1 MRQLDEEAQSEAK
14 RRARNLVADAL
25 QRVAASHAA
34 ETTSSLIELP
44 SDDMKG
50 RIIGREGRNIRT
62 LEHLTGVDVIV
73 DDTPQAVVL
82 SSFDPIRREIAKI
95 TLLKLV
101 EDGRIQPAR
110 IEEMYYQSKT
120 EIDEH
125 IQQAG
130 EQAVFEANCGD
141 FHEEIVKLLGRLNYR
156 TSYGQNVLK
165 HTLEVVHLA
174 GLMATELEANVKTA
188 KRAAMLHDVG
198 KALTHEVEGSHAAI
212 STQYAKRYGET
223 PGVIHAVEAHHYE
236 VQPQTVEAV
245 LLIAADAISGARP
258 GARGDS
264 LENYIKRLAA
274 LEELAAKKPGVEKVY
289 ALQAGREI
297 RVIVKPG
304 EINDDEAALLS
315 HEIAR
320 EIENDLEYP
329 GQIKVTVIRE
339 FRRNVEFAK
348 YAAASAFA
356 RCGGATTS
364 RRSVPD
370 ERSRLGADQGHARG
384 ARAGGGALAG
394 GGGRDRLQHLHDP
407 REAGSA
413 LRRAPRQREDAEGRR
428 PRQGDRR
435 RRLLRGGAA
444 RAALRALPV
453 RRRRLRPG
461 HDPAPRATGSA
472 PAARRPAAASAPARS
487 ASSPARC
494 RCTAN
499 AASRP
504 GCRSRWAATRS
515 ARTASC
521 PPCAGARQSRRPG
534 EILAEVTRLAAEGV
548 REITLLG
555 QNVNSWGRDLA
566 PDVRTEFGELLRAC
580 DAVDGIERIRFT
592 SPHPKDFRR
601 EVIAAMA
608 DCDAGLRAR
617 APAAPVRARPGS

>member
-1 MRQLDEEAQSEAK
+1 MLLIFAAVLISVLVTSALVFLALRLFGGSSVADARREAETIRREATIEAREEAVRVRAEVEREIAEQRARIAKIEERVLTREDEVERRQKELERRDQGLTDREAHVSELQDDLKEAKQRELEELERISGMSVSEAKARLLAQSEELIRHDLARRVRVLDEEAQSEAK

-82 SSFDPIRREIAKI
+82 SSFDPIRREIAKM

-130 EQAVFEANCGD
+130 EKAVFEANCGE
-141 FHEEIVKLLGRLNYR
+141 FNEEIVKLLGRLNYR

-212 STQYAKRYGET
+212 STQYAKRYGEQ
-223 PGVIHAVEAHHYE
+223 PGVVHAVEAHHYE

-274 LEELAAKKPGVEKVY
+274 LEELAASKPGVEKVY

-297 RVIVKPG
+297 RVIVKPT
-304 EINDDEAALLS
+304 EISDDEAALLS

-320 EIENDLEYP
+320 DIENDLEYP

-339 FRRNVEFAK
+339 SRNVEFAK
-348 YAAASAFA
+348 
-356 RCGGATTS
+356 
-364 RRSVPD
+364 
-370 ERSRLGADQGHARG
+370 
-384 ARAGGGALAG
+384 
-394 GGGRDRLQHLHDP
+394 
-407 REAGSA
+407 
-413 LRRAPRQREDAEGRR
+413 
-428 PRQGDRR
+428 
-435 RRLLRGGAA
+435 
-444 RAALRALPV
+444 
-453 RRRRLRPG
+453 
-461 HDPAPRATGSA
+461 
-472 PAARRPAAASAPARS
+472 
-487 ASSPARC
+487 
-494 RCTAN
+494 
-499 AASRP
+499 
-504 GCRSRWAATRS
+504 
-515 ARTASC
+515 
-521 PPCAGARQSRRPG
+521 
-534 EILAEVTRLAAEGV
+534 
-548 REITLLG
+548 
-555 QNVNSWGRDLA
+555 
-566 PDVRTEFGELLRAC
+566 
-580 DAVDGIERIRFT
+580 
-592 SPHPKDFRR
+592 
-601 EVIAAMA
+601 
-608 DCDAGLRAR
+608 
-617 APAAPVRARPGS
+617 